1 MAELIIINKDDLEV
15 LIQDALFKSLQKQQ
29 FNHPDEGEKFFSLSE
44 AAKFL
49 QLAKQ
54 TLYSFTSQRTI
65 PFIKRGKKL
74 YFRKSDLEKWL
85 NEGRKKSKDE
95 IIKSLEA
102 NDGKLV

>member
-29 FNHPDEGEKFFSLSE
+29 MNNQEEGEKFFSLEE

-85 NEGRKKSKDE
+85 NEGRKQSKAE
-95 IIKSLEA
+95 IA
-102 NDGKLV
+102 KLL